1 MIILAAKKT
10 VVVFDLTG
18 SMAHF
23 RKYYTNSS
31 SLTYGFPPRTVLMG
45 IIAAILG
52 MERDSYYETLDRG
65 GFSVAVKVP
74 GRRLMQTV
82 NYTRT
87 TKDDLSVL
95 RRFGTVPG
103 TQIPMELL
111 LPDKEHSRLCF
122 RIFFT
127 HPDSKLLSET
137 AHRLKENRS
146 YYPLY
151 LGLTECPA
159 IPEYRGLFKAQD
171 YQDLPAGENVTL
183 TSVLN
188 VTLMQ
193 KLVLSGGT
201 SGRVFRERVPHS
213 FGEGRRLRPPASLLY
228 TEGEHLSALLHV
240 DAYKFVFDEQEADTV
255 VFMES

>member
-1 MIILAAKKT
+1 LTVNEA

-45 IIAAILG
+45 MVAAVLG
-52 MERDSYYETLDRG
+52 MERDSYYQTLDLGR
-65 GFSVAVKVP
+65 FSVAAKVP

-87 TKDDLSVL
+87 KKEDLGVI
-95 RRFGTVPG
+95 RKFGVVPG
-103 TQIPMELL
+103 TQIPLELL
-111 LPDKEHSRLCF
+111 LPDGAHPRLCF
-122 RIFFT
+122 RVFFSHHDGELT
-127 HPDSKLLSET
+127 AET
-137 AHRLKENRS
+137 ARRLREKRS

-159 IPEYRGLFKAQD
+159 MAEFRGLFKPGK
-171 YQDLPAGENVTL
+171 YQRLPRGTQVSL

-188 VTLMQ
+188 TALLQ
-193 KLVLSGGT
+193 KLVLNGS
-201 SGRVFRERVPHS
+201 SPGRIFREQAPHS

-228 TEGEHLSALLHV
+228 TEGAHLTARLRTE
-240 DAYKFVFDEQEADTV
+240 AYHFEFDSVETDTIA
-255 VFMES
+255 FMEG